1 MPIII
6 ASMTITIINDDE
18 LICIGF
24 VAREV
29 ILELMPQNH
38 HVSQKGLNR
47 PDAPFAKIENPGLN
61 NGDA

>member
-6 ASMTITIINDDE
+6 ASITITIINDDE

-38 HVSQKGLNR
+38 HVSNEGLRR
-47 PDAPFAKIENPGLN
+47 PGANFAKNRNPWSE
-61 NGDA
+61 